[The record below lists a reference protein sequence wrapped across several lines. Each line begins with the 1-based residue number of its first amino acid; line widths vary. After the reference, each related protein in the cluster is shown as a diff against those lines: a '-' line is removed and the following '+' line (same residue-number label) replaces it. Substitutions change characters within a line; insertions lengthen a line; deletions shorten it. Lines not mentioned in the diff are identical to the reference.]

1 MSMDKA
7 ELEKFLGQGRMGVVA
22 TIRKDGSPQVTPV
35 WYRYEGGT
43 VTIWT
48 EKGRVWVK
56 NIEGDN
62 RVAFSVQDEKPPYAA
77 VLLRGRAQIA
87 HMPNEEGFAEAKV
100 ISSRYIREDELEAYV
115 KEFWPETYTFV
126 TITPEAT
133 TSWGRGY

>member
-1 MSMDKA
+1 MSMSKA

-22 TIRKDGSPQVTPV
+22 TIRKDGSPQATPV
-35 WYRYEGGT
+35 WYRYDGRT

-77 VLLRGRAQIA
+77 VLLRGRAKIA

-100 ISSRYIREDELEAYV
+100 ISTRYIREDELEAYV
-115 KEFWPETYTFV
+115 KEFWPKTHTFV